1 MDAGLGD
8 FGTVTSQLATQARLL
23 ASQAMAGPPGT
34 GFDSP
39 GAVGAPDEPPDL
51 AAVRMARELG
61 KLATAALRLAVERA
75 ESGGHTWGEIGGQLG
90 VSPQAAYQRVGRR
103 PGPPAAEPAPPVVTD
118 AADRAVAVLA
128 DWFEERYE
136 AVAARFDET
145 MARTFPLD
153 GLAAARAQLS
163 ASAGPYLRLGDQDPL
178 VRQAGEYTVADVPVL
193 FETGLLKGRVSFDPS
208 GQVAGL
214 YVLPPATP

>member
-23 ASQAMAGPPGT
+23 ASQAMPGMPHQ
-34 GFDSP
+34 SQ
-39 GAVGAPDEPPDL
+39 DEPPDL
-51 AAVRMARELG
+51 AAVRLARQLG
-61 KLATAALRLAVERA
+61 TLTRAALRLAVERA
-75 ESGGHTWGEIGGQLG
+75 QSGGHTWEEIGAQLNI
-90 VSPQAAYQRVGRR
+90 SPQAAYQRFGRR
-103 PGPPAAEPAPPVVTD
+103 PGLSAAEPATPVVTD

-136 AVAARFDET
+136 AVAATFDQT

-153 GLAAARAQLS
+153 GLATARAQLS
-163 ASAGPYLRLGDQDPL
+163 ASVGPYQRLGDQDPL
-178 VRQAGEYTVADVPVL
+178 VRQAGEYTVADVPLV
-193 FETGLLKGRVSFDPS
+193 FETGLMKGRVSFDPS